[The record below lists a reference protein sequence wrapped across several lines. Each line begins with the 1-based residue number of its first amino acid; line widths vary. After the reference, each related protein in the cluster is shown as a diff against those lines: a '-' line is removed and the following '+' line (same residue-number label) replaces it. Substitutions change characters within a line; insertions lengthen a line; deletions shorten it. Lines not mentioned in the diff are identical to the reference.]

1 VPNRKDKVGIG
12 KPLVRE
18 RGQTGIGFV
27 LILGLLVG
35 ELLAISFRYDA
46 LGLLEATHVSWAQW
60 LAYGGYAFK
69 VAIVFVVAVLLSVG
83 PRLTH
88 YYQDAVDNARGR
100 SFVPLLVSQ
109 LTAYGL
115 FFFTTHL
122 IFGNPGVDKQVEGFV
137 PLLWLVLLP
146 TVFVLW
152 IMLLSPMSYWVR
164 FVQQEK
170 TSIALACVVSVS
182 TLAVAIYSQQLW
194 SPLSEVTFQT
204 SAWLLG
210 LFYSQIVADPQQF
223 LLGTPDFLVRISAVC
238 SGYEG
243 IGLVTV
249 FTALF
254 LSVFRRDFKFPQALL
269 LFPIGIVAIWCFN
282 AIRIVLLIII
292 GEEISPRI
300 AVGGFHSQAGWISFI
315 LVSVG
320 LLVFSYN
327 LKFFTHGDHGE
338 SKSLGINTPV
348 ALLLPLVVLLSM
360 TLLTSALS
368 ADIDWLYPARVIATG
383 GVLIALWHHYR
394 LTPYILAWTPVLAG
408 GAVFLVWL
416 VLVPDNPDRSVL
428 VGNELSQLS
437 GGAVVL
443 WLTFRVIGSVITV
456 PLAEELAFRG
466 YILGRLSKSTFK
478 IGEKIRFSW
487 VAWLV
492 SSLLFGL
499 MHSAWI
505 AGMIAGLV
513 YGLVRYQRNKISD
526 AIVAHA
532 VTNLMLSGYVILTGT
547 WSLW

>member
-1 VPNRKDKVGIG
+1 MNLRSKSPDSSRLKFGFARVLLLGLLAIEMLAITFQYDAKSIVESSDATWALWLSHAGQAFKVLVVYVVAVIVGIG
-12 KPLVRE
+12 PRLRSYFE
-18 RGQTGIGFV
+18 
-27 LILGLLVG
+27 ILGELSFERTRTSALVAH
-35 ELLAISFRYDA
+35 AICFAGFY
-46 LGLLEATHVSWAQW
+46 W
-60 LAYGGYAFK
+60 LSGQ
-69 VAIVFVVAVLLSVG
+69 V
-83 PRLTH
+83 
-88 YYQDAVDNARGR
+88 
-100 SFVPLLVSQ
+100 
-109 LTAYGL
+109 
-115 FFFTTHL
+115 
-122 IFGNPGVDKQVEGFV
+122 FGNPGSHREIESSM
-137 PLLWLVLLP
+137 PAYWLLSLVGVIVFWLVALFP
-146 TVFVLW
+146 VSF
-152 IMLLSPMSYWVR
+152 WVR
-164 FVQQEK
+164 FVRDERYVLC
-170 TSIALACVVSVS
+170 IAGVMAILVSAFS
-182 TLAVAIYSQQLW
+182 AFSQQLW
-194 SPLSEVTFQT
+194 PPLSEATFVV
-204 SAWLLG
+204 SATLLN
-210 LFYSQIVADPQQF
+210 FVYPHVIVDSELF
-223 LLGTPDFLVRISAVC
+223 LLGTPQFVVHIAAAC

-292 GEEISPRI
+292 GEEISPSI

-383 GVLIALWHHYR
+383 AVLIALWHHYR

-408 GAVFLVWL
+408 GAVFVVWL
-416 VLVPDNPDRSVL
+416 VLVPDNPERSVL

-478 IGEKIRFSW
+478 VGEKIRFSW
-487 VAWLV
+487 IAWLV